1 MIPIFE
7 ELLPDAKYVV
17 NVRTGLQEVRLHEI
31 QEKMPA
37 PVRRV
42 SLNGIKPSER
52 QTFKHLLDEAGLLG
66 SNLAHE
72 IDKGGDYREIVTTI
86 YNHEGIRTQLAEAIK
101 PLLADSNTHRILI
114 TSLLLSW
121 IGQKFE
127 PALLRAVTER
137 DPYAELKRHEI
148 IAAEIFKLDDNDL
161 EVRSPLFAE
170 YVLREH
176 CASDDLLAVIEK
188 LIVIAV
194 RRKRERGFQ
203 GILSKLMRVAT
214 LKTVIVGV
222 KGLDTIESLFQ
233 NLQRD
238 IEVNKEPLF
247 WLQYAILE
255 SEMKNFAEA
264 ESFLD
269 TAYKRAES
277 SPGFQTFQIDTYAL
291 RLLLRIEELNSSKD
305 VIRFEQILTTSELVL
320 SMITDQNRR
329 FHAIQVLEGFEPFV
343 KARAHVM
350 SVSERNAMV
359 FQLSRLESA
368 LSGLSSEI
376 RAETGSDLI
385 KRSLA
390 RSREYIVKS
399 S

>member
-1 MIPIFE
+1 M
-7 ELLPDAKYVV
+7 LLH
-17 NVRTGLQEVRLHEI
+17 RLQSR
-31 QEKMPA
+31 
-37 PVRRV
+37 
-42 SLNGIKPSER
+42 
-52 QTFKHLLDEAGLLG
+52 D
-66 SNLAHE
+66 
-72 IDKGGDYREIVTTI
+72 
-86 YNHEGIRTQLAEAIK
+86 QLALAIK
-101 PLLADSNTHRILI
+101 PLLADGHTQRVLI
-114 TSLLLSW
+114 TGLLLSW

-137 DPYAELKRHEI
+137 DPYVELRKHEV

-176 CASDDLLAVIEK
+176 CAPDDVLTVIEK
-188 LIVIAV
+188 LIVVAV

-203 GILSKLMRVAT
+203 GILSKLMRIAM
-214 LKTVIVGV
+214 LKTMIVGV

-255 SEMKNFAEA
+255 SEMKNFSEA
-264 ESFLD
+264 ESFLE
-269 TAYKRAES
+269 TAYKRAENS
-277 SPGFQTFQIDTYAL
+277 AAFQTFQIDTYAL
-291 RLLLRIEELNSSKD
+291 RLLLRIEELNVSRD
-305 VIRFEQILTTSELVL
+305 VSRFEQILDKSELVL
-320 SMITDQNRR
+320 SMITDQNHR
-329 FHAIQVLEGFEPFV
+329 FRAIQVLEGFEPFV
-343 KARAHVM
+343 KARAVVM

-359 FQLSRLESA
+359 FQLGRLEAA
-368 LSGLSSEI
+368 LGALSSEI
-376 RAETGSDLI
+376 RAETGSDFI

-390 RSREYIVKS
+390 VAREHIVKLS